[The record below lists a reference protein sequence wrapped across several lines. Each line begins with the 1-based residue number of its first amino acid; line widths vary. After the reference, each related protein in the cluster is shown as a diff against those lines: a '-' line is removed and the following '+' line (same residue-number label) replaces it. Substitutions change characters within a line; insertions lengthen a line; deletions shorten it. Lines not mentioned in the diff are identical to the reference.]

1 MVVVS
6 VPDKVRL
13 WLTVNV
19 LLSAT
24 AKVELVAGAVMAI
37 LLTLVAVATPNTGV
51 TNVGVLANTNAPV
64 PVSSVTA
71 ERKLALE
78 GVPKN
83 VATPVPSPLM
93 PVDKGKPVQFV
104 NAPDWGVPRIGVVNV
119 ALVNKTVLVICLV
132 TPLCSTG
139 NRSVPA
145 EVVAAG
151 NWGMVTFAIINPSSY
166 QQKC

>member
-1 MVVVS
+1 
-6 VPDKVRL
+6 
-13 WLTVNV
+13 
-19 LLSAT
+19 
-24 AKVELVAGAVMAI
+24 MAI

-78 GVPKN
+78 GVLKN
-83 VATPVPSPLM
+83 VATPVPSDVSPVPPLATGKI
-93 PVDKGKPVQFV
+93 PVTPAAKGKPVQFV
-104 NAPDWGVPRIGVVNV
+104 NVPVWGVPRIGVVNV